1 MFLGMTFFLEY
12 SYEIMTECW
21 ENDPSKRPDFGS
33 LKATF
38 RKLMEEEEQVSRKI
52 NVFIKN

>member
-1 MFLGMTFFLEY
+1 MTFFLEY
-12 SYEIMTECW
+12 SYETMTECW

-38 RKLMEEEEQVSRKI
+38 HKLMEEEEQASRKI
-52 NVFIKN
+52 NVSIKT